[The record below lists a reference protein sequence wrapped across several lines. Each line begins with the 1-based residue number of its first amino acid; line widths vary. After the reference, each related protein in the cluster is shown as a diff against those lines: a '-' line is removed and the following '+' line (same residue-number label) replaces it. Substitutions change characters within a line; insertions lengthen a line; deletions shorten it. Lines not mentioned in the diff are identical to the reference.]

1 MRFLHI
7 GDLHAGKAVC
17 GFSLLEDQRYAL
29 SRVLA
34 IAKEREAQALVLAG
48 DLYDKSAP
56 SAEAVSLIDWFL
68 TQAANEGLT
77 VLGIPGNHDSAER
90 VAYASG
96 LMASRSVH
104 FPAVY
109 DGRIPYVQLEDEH
122 GKLAFWLAPFL
133 KPVHVRGFFP
143 NEEIGQDYTAAMR
156 AALSTCELDP
166 DVRNVAVAHQF
177 VTVGAHAPDTCDSEL
192 NLGGLDNVD
201 GSVFDGFD
209 YVALGHVHRPQRIG
223 RDTMRY
229 AGSLLKYSFSEIPYP
244 KSVCLVDMGPKG
256 QVDIELVAIEPLR
269 DMREVRG
276 PLEAILAEDVLAQG
290 NCEDYVHVVL
300 TDEEPPLDAIAR
312 VRAAFPHV
320 MAIDYDNTRTRHASA
335 ITHDAQALQALNPLE
350 LFARFY
356 EEQNGVAL
364 NDGQEALVR
373 QLLEESGC
381 MEGGAK

>member
-1 MRFLHI
+1 MRFLHV
-7 GDLHAGKAVC
+7 GDLHAGKSVC

-29 SRVLA
+29 ARVLA
-34 IAKEREAQALVLAG
+34 IAKEREAQALVLVG

-68 TQAANEGLT
+68 TEAANAGLT

-96 LMASRSVH
+96 LMASRGVH

-109 DGRIPYVQLEDEH
+109 EGRVPCVHLEDEH
-122 GKLAFWLAPFL
+122 GKIAFWLVPFL
-133 KPVHVRGFFP
+133 KPVHVRSHFP
-143 NEEIGQDYTAAMR
+143 DEEIGQDYTAAMR
-156 AALSTCELDP
+156 AVLSACELD
-166 DVRNVAVAHQF
+166 DEIRNVAVAHQF
-177 VTVGAHAPDTCDSEL
+177 VTAGTHTPETCDSEL

-201 GSVFDGFD
+201 AAVFDRFD
-209 YVALGHVHRPQRIG
+209 YVALGHLHRPQRVG
-223 RDTMRY
+223 RETMRY

-256 QVDIELVAIEPLR
+256 QVEVELAPIEPMR

-276 PLEAILAEDVLAQG
+276 PLDAILAEDVLAQA
-290 NCEDYVHVVL
+290 NRNDYVHVVL
-300 TDEEPPLDAIAR
+300 TDEEPPLDALAR

-320 MAIDYDNTRTRHASA
+320 MAIDYDNTRTRHASS
-335 ITHDAQALQALNPLE
+335 ITHDAEKLQALDPFA

-356 EEQNGVAL
+356 EEQNGSSL
-364 NDGQEALVR
+364 GKQQEALV
-373 QLLEESGC
+373 LKMLEESGC
-381 MEGGAK
+381 MEGGVR